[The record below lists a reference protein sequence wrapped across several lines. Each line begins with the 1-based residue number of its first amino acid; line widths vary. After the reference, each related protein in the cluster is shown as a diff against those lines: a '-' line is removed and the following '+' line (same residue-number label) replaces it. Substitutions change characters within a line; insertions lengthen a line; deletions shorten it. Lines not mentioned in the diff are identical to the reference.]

1 MVMTTENRSAAAV
14 AATMTSRDHAAAT
27 AIAAAFGHDKT
38 TLADDPDLL
47 AQYLQAGKDAVAA
60 ALKATW
66 KEVGDEIAE
75 LLSDLDHENCDDD
88 GCTGGGMQWYQRVGK
103 RLADPYGA
111 VTHIARRVEWFDDEP
126 DYAHCHQDG
135 WLWHVQDRVAG
146 AEESAHHGVRR
157 ALLLDAAAFAALE
170 VDRLDREEDAQRR
183 SSRAETAGV

>member
-1 MVMTTENRSAAAV
+1 MVMETENRPATI

-27 AIAAAFGHDKT
+27 AIAAAFGHDRAS
-38 TLADDPDLL
+38 LADNPDLL

-60 ALKATW
+60 ALKATR
-66 KEVGDEIAE
+66 KDVGDEIAE
-75 LLSDLDHENCDDD
+75 LLSDVDHENCDDD
-88 GCTGGGMQWYQRVGK
+88 GCTGGGMQWYQRVGR

-111 VTHIARRVEWFDDEP
+111 VTQIARRVEWFDDEP

-135 WLWHVQDRVAG
+135 WLWHVQDRVAATEQPG
-146 AEESAHHGVRR
+146 DRR

-183 SSRAETAGV
+183 ASSAEKAEPR